1 MKKIIAV
8 IVVLTL
14 LSCKS
19 MMENETISK
28 QNINATVDAWHK
40 AAAEAH
46 SHPAGGSGCKDCGHR
61 PGLSSRP
68 ARWRDPESG

>member
-28 QNINATVDAWHK
+28 QNINATVDAWQITK
-40 AAAEAH
+40 PILA
-46 SHPAGGSGCKDCGHR
+46 
-61 PGLSSRP
+61 
-68 ARWRDPESG
+68 